1 MSEQQQQSIKE
12 RGRLTRQKMDASE
25 SMAQG
30 VPITIQEA
38 CWLTIVYNR
47 LDKNRIIHVGKEIPG
62 HKTPSTQA
70 LKAAAEALE
79 WHRKKL
85 EDAGDIVAANVA
97 KMHAATLKEQVKD
110 LEVAERRKSIR
121 LVLKDDSGAESV

>member
-1 MSEQQQQSIKE
+1 M
-12 RGRLTRQKMDASE
+12 
-25 SMAQG
+25 
-30 VPITIQEA
+30 
-38 CWLTIVYNR
+38 TIVYNR
-47 LDKNRIIHVGKEIPG
+47 RDKNRIIRVEKEIPG
-62 HKTPSTQA
+62 RKKPSTQA

-79 WHRKKL
+79 WHQKKL

-97 KMHAATLKEQVKD
+97 KMHAATLKEQIKD